1 MRTHPLVVDGLTALV
16 PTAVACLLGAEA
28 GSQGWPPL
36 DVSAWVLVALTNL
49 PLALRGRAPVAVLL
63 FVHVCWALY
72 VALGNWPVVNSPA
85 AMVALYTVAA
95 TRPARTTA
103 VCAAL
108 LGAVWVYAGVVS
120 GSDMMASVVGQAVG
134 YPLALWWFGH
144 LARRSAELTVR
155 LRAEQAERARRE
167 VAEERVR
174 IARELHD
181 VVAHHMAVINVQAG
195 LARFVFDSD
204 APTARAAL
212 GTIGTASGEA
222 LAELRRMLGLLRA
235 DGLDGEERGGAA
247 TEPTPG
253 LDRLEEMVERV
264 RAGGV
269 PVALRVRGEPR
280 TLPSGIQLCVYRV
293 VQEAL
298 TNVLKHAPGARA
310 AVELAYRAGEI
321 EVSVT
326 DDGSGPGKER
336 DGGRGKER
344 DGGRGQSRDGGRT
357 QGRDRGR
364 ESGREAG
371 RDRGRE
377 HGRDHGKERGR
388 GVDPDRMRQHR
399 GHGLIG
405 MRERAK
411 LYGGTIVVGPR
422 REGGFGVRLT
432 LPTSEQAA
440 RRGDAVRE

>member
-1 MRTHPLVVDGLTALV
+1 MRIHPLAVDGLTALV
-16 PTAVACLLGAEA
+16 PTTVACLLGAEA
-28 GSQGWPPL
+28 GGQGWPRL
-36 DVSAWVLVALTNL
+36 GVLAWTLVALTNL

-63 FVHVCWALY
+63 LVHLCWLGY
-72 VALGNWPVVNSPA
+72 VTLGYWPVVNSPA

-95 TRPARTTA
+95 TRPTRTTA
-103 VCAAL
+103 VCAVL
-108 LGAVWVYAGVVS
+108 LGGVWIYAGVVS
-120 GSDMMASVVGQAVG
+120 GSDTMASVVGQAIG
-134 YPLALWWFGH
+134 YPLVLWRFGH

-181 VVAHHMAVINVQAG
+181 VVAHHIAVINVQAG

-204 APTARAAL
+204 APTARTAL
-212 GTIGTASGEA
+212 TTIGTASGEA

-235 DGLDGEERGGAA
+235 DGGDGAEEGVAA
-247 TEPTPG
+247 TEPAPG

-269 PVALRVRGEPR
+269 PVELRVRGEPR
-280 TLPSGIQLCVYRV
+280 PLPSGVQLCVYRV

-298 TNVLKHAPGARA
+298 TNVLKHAPGAAA
-310 AVELAYRAGEI
+310 AVELVYRAGGI
-321 EVSVT
+321 RVSVT
-326 DDGSGPGKER
+326 DDGRSRGGPRHEEGHGAEHSAGSGEPGR
-336 DGGRGKER
+336 
-344 DGGRGQSRDGGRT
+344 
-357 QGRDRGR
+357 
-364 ESGREAG
+364 
-371 RDRGRE
+371 
-377 HGRDHGKERGR
+377 ERGR
-388 GVDPDRMRQHR
+388 GVDQDRMPKPK

-411 LYGGTIVVGPR
+411 LYGGTIAVGPR
-422 REGGFGVRLT
+422 REGGFGVHLT

-440 RRGDAVRE
+440 RRGDAVTE

>member
-1 MRTHPLVVDGLTALV
+1 MRIHPLAVDGLTALA
-16 PTAVACLLGAEA
+16 PTTVACLLGAEA
-28 GSQGWPPL
+28 ATQGWPPL
-36 DVSAWVLVALTNL
+36 DAFGWTLVALTNL
-49 PLALRGRAPVAVLL
+49 PLVLRGRAPVGVFL
-63 FVHVCWALY
+63 FVHGCWTLY
-72 VALGNWPVVNSPA
+72 VWLGHWPVVNSPA

-95 TRPARTTA
+95 ARPTRITA

-108 LGAVWVYAGVVS
+108 LGGVWIYAGVH
-120 GSDMMASVVGQAVG
+120 SDSDAMPSVVGQAIG
-134 YPLALWWFGH
+134 YPLVIWRFGYA
-144 LARRSAELTVR
+144 ARRTAELTER

-204 APTARAAL
+204 PRTAREAL
-212 GTIGTASGEA
+212 TTIGTTSGEA

-235 DGLDGEERGGAA
+235 DGVAGADGGPDRGGPDGARGAA
-247 TEPTPG
+247 GEGGAVLEPAPG

-269 PVALRVRGEPR
+269 PVDLTVRGEPR
-280 TLPSGIQLCVYRV
+280 PLPSGVQLCVYRV

-298 TNVLKHAPGARA
+298 TNVLKHAPGAHATVRL
-310 AVELAYRAGEI
+310 VYRAGEI
-321 EVSVT
+321 EASVT
-326 DDGSGPGKER
+326 DDGGAGE
-336 DGGRGKER
+336 RGKE
-344 DGGRGQSRDGGRT
+344 
-357 QGRDRGR
+357 
-364 ESGREAG
+364 
-371 RDRGRE
+371 
-377 HGRDHGKERGR
+377 
-388 GVDPDRMRQHR
+388 VDPDRMPKPG

-422 REGGFGVRLT
+422 REGGFGVHLT

-440 RRGDAVRE
+440 RRKDAVTE